1 MSKSVPKQKSWQVTM
16 QSVYSFGRE
25 ERLQSAF
32 EVVISSKRFKIRE
45 KKDDKPQDRALRES
59 I

>member
-1 MSKSVPKQKSWQVTM
+1 MSKGVPKQKSWQVTT

-32 EVVISSKRFKIRE
+32 EVVISSKRFEIRE
-45 KKDDKPQDRALRES
+45 KKDDKPKDRALRKS
-59 I
+59 V